1 MNQMT
6 NRPARAAAMQRQ
18 QDQID
23 QNVAKIEA
31 SKAQRPPSA
40 LELMAGR
47 LNVPTPMLRDT
58 LMNTVFKGAKDDEF
72 VALVIVANEYQL
84 NPLTKEIYAF
94 PAKGG
99 GIVPVISVD
108 GWNTIMNRHPMFDG
122 IEFNDI
128 PDADGNLLAIESVIY
143 RKDRT
148 RPIKVIEYLDE
159 CKRSTEP
166 WKMMPARM
174 LRHKAL
180 IQGARLAFGFSGI
193 YDQDDAEVGDIGP
206 GLSPGPM
213 PMRDVTPQRAPEPR
227 QTARPAIAHDP
238 DTGEIVE
245 SQEET
250 AARLDRE
257 GYAAMEGRDQS
268 QMGEAQTTVDAA
280 DAMIAEIV
288 AMESVPDVNSFISN
302 ADFSLLDDEDAE
314 RVRNVALDHIELIKR
329 AAKAAAAGK

>member
-1 MNQMT
+1 MT

-18 QDQID
+18 ENAIQ
-23 QNVAKIEA
+23 QNVQRIEEAKA
-31 SKAQRPPSA
+31 AAPRSA
-40 LELMAGR
+40 LQMMAER
-47 LNVPTPMLRDT
+47 LNVPSTVLKST

-213 PMRDVTPQRAPEPR
+213 PMRDITPQRAPEPR
-227 QTARPAIAHDP
+227 QTSRPAIAHDP

-245 SQEET
+245 SEGET

-280 DAMIAEIV
+280 EAMIAEIV
-288 AMESVPDVNSFISN
+288 ALTEVAEVNAYVRD
-302 ADFSLLDDEDAE
+302 ADFSLLDDDQASAVREAAAE
-314 RVRNVALDHIELIKR
+314 HSELIMR
-329 AAKAAAAGK
+329 AKAAATKEGR

>member
-1 MNQMT
+1 M
-6 NRPARAAAMQRQ
+6 
-18 QDQID
+18 
-23 QNVAKIEA
+23 
-31 SKAQRPPSA
+31 
-40 LELMAGR
+40 MAER
-47 LNVPTPMLRDT
+47 LNVPSTVLKST

-213 PMRDVTPQRAPEPR
+213 PMRDITPQRAPEPR
-227 QTARPAIAHDP
+227 QTSRPAIAHDP

-245 SQEET
+245 SEGET

-280 DAMIAEIV
+280 EAMIAEIV
-288 AMESVPDVNSFISN
+288 ALTEVAEVNAYVRD
-302 ADFSLLDDEDAE
+302 ADFSLLDDDQASAVREAAAE
-314 RVRNVALDHIELIKR
+314 HSELIMR
-329 AAKAAAAGK
+329 AKAAATKEGR

>member
-6 NRPARAAAMQRQ
+6 RRPARAAAMQREQ
-18 QDQID
+18 QQID
-23 QNVAKIEA
+23 QSRERAEQA
-31 SKAQRPPSA
+31 REQRPPTA
-40 LELMAGR
+40 LEIMAER
-47 LNVPTPMLRDT
+47 LNVPGPVLKGT
-58 LMNTVFKGAKDDEF
+58 LLNTVFQKATDDEF
-72 VALVIVANEYQL
+72 VALVIVANEYEL

-122 IEFNDI
+122 IEFRDI
-128 PDADGNLLAIESVIY
+128 PDDQGDLLAIEAIIY

-159 CKRSTEP
+159 CKRATEP

-193 YDQDDAEVGDIGP
+193 HDQDDAEIIGDIGP
-206 GLSPGPM
+206 GVM
-213 PMRDVTPQRAPEPR
+213 PMRDITPQRRDEPR
-227 QTARPAIAHDP
+227 DPIRPAIAHDAQ
-238 DTGEIVE
+238 TGEIIEE
-245 SQEET
+245 SEDDT

-257 GYAAMEGRDQS
+257 SYAAMEGRDTS
-268 QMGEAQTTVDAA
+268 QRGEAHATVDAA
-280 DAMIAEIV
+280 DELIGQINRCEL
-288 AMESVPDVNSFISN
+288 VPDLDTLMRST
-302 ADFSLLDDEDAE
+302 DLSLLDDDQAKRVEDAADA
-314 RVRNVALDHIELIKR
+314 RYAALR
-329 AAKAAAAGK
+329 GKK